1 MPAGGWETAAS
12 RREPSEAL
20 PGPGAKAAFASRKE
34 INGPI
39 SERENPSECG
49 CRSGGFPA
57 RIPGGPAAALV
68 VAPVPL
74 PSRPSPVGSAHR
86 TRWGAQPGPGFDAPR
101 ERFGTGTANAFRSGA
116 WAPRA
121 AGFGF
126 GKIGLSGTGLD
137 LSGESCPL
145 SLSVLLSTLVLLGAY
160 SKPSGGLDASPP
172 NKPDWR
178 GDAVVFLL
186 AGEA

>member
-39 SERENPSECG
+39 SEQENPSECG
-49 CRSGGFPA
+49 RRSGGFPA
-57 RIPGGPAAALV
+57 RIPGGPAAAPV
-68 VAPVPL
+68 VAPVPP

-86 TRWGAQPGPGFDAPR
+86 RRWGAQPGPGFDAPR
-101 ERFGTGTANAFRSGA
+101 EQFGTGTANAFRFGA

-126 GKIGLSGTGLD
+126 GKNRSLGDWVGFERRELSFEPISLAQHACPIRSIFKTFRR
-137 LSGESCPL
+137 SGCFS
-145 SLSVLLSTLVLLGAY
+145 S
-160 SKPSGGLDASPP
+160 
-172 NKPDWR
+172 
-178 GDAVVFLL
+178 
-186 AGEA
+186 